1 MVQMHPR
8 AAHRFLGALKSTSA
22 PQQSLE
28 GVWSLSYLGLQVSFL
43 TWTETVVSSVLMIRD
58 SLAQTSPLGK

>member
-43 TWTETVVSSVLMIRD
+43 TETVVSSVLMIRD